1 MWIENK
7 SIPFHLDFNVSLYF
21 VQDQK
26 TFLIK
31 KKGLLNKQM
40 VS

>member
-7 SIPFHLDFNVSLYF
+7 SIPFHLDFNVALYY
-21 VQDQK
+21 VQDQR

-31 KKGLLNKQM
+31 EGLLNKQM
-40 VS
+40 AS